1 MTTERSL
8 SPLGARRRMRK
19 LRALTHDL
27 LEPLPAEL
35 EEPAA
40 PLAPPGL
47 PKPPAPAAVP
57 GVEGGNPKSACS
69 PEQSPPP
76 RSAGPAVCLTKS
88 GRAIGRPIPVTGSGL
103 VVSAVATIT
112 QPSSSTPLVKKSPSR
127 RSSPVAT
134 HVVPFWQM
142 LLSSEIGRP
151 ATLAVKIL
159 GELPSA
165 PRTVAL

>member
-8 SPLGARRRMRK
+8 SPFGARRRMRK
-19 LRALTHDL
+19 LRALTHEM

-40 PLAPPGL
+40 PPGL
-47 PKPPAPAAVP
+47 PNPPAPGAVP

-76 RSAGPAVCLTKS
+76 RSAGPDVCLAKS

-112 QPSSSTPLVKKSPSR
+112 QPRSSTPLVKKSPSR
-127 RSSPVAT
+127 RSSPLAT